1 MQPFERLEATLHRDL
16 TAELGLTSG
25 RDVFINLQQHG
36 AARGV
41 RVTETSPGH
50 IVVSG
55 SLVEL
60 LASRVGGRNMHC
72 GVNQFLESS
81 HVSQLYFPFNGR
93 LSSPPFFLC
102 FFLTD

>member
-1 MQPFERLEATLHRDL
+1 MQPFERLEATLHGDL

-25 RDVFINLQQHG
+25 KDVFISLQQQG
-36 AARGV
+36 AARGI

-60 LASRVGGRNMHC
+60 LASRVSDLMLRFQRIL
-72 GVNQFLESS
+72 NQLKNE
-81 HVSQLYFPFNGR
+81 LI
-93 LSSPPFFLC
+93 LSSFFPS
-102 FFLTD
+102 TDKL

>member
-50 IVVSG
+50 IAVSG

-60 LASRVGGRNMHC
+60 LASRVGGLNLQC
-72 GVNQFLESS
+72 KVYQFFKS
-81 HVSQLYFPFNGR
+81 
-93 LSSPPFFLC
+93 
-102 FFLTD
+102 